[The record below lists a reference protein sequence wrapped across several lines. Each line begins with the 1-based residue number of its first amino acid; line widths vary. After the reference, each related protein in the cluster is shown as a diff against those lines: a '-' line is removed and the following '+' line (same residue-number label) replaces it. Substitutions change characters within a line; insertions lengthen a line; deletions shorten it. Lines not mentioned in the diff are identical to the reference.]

1 MKALR
6 KIAVLG
12 VTAGLMATGVLMTTP
27 ASADP
32 VSSGFAAVGS
42 DTLDASMN
50 ALANGTTASGASVR
64 VAAAGSYF
72 GSFDAFPTGSKIQT
86 KPFGAYFVRPSGSSQ
101 GRDALRASITGN
113 LWNGVGISGQVD
125 IARSSSGPGGNANAN
140 GLLAY
145 VPYARDAVSYAYKA
159 EDAAA
164 AAVLAELS
172 QAQLNSIYS
181 AAAPTVINGITI
193 NPRLPQSGSGT
204 RSFFLG
210 AIGVTTPGAAVPAAD
225 NTANGPAENDATVL
239 GTNEIIPF
247 SVANWV
253 AQSNNV
259 APNTIG
265 STGVLLG
272 SSIPGTAPFTGSG
285 FEPRAQRAVL
295 RQHHVRP
302 RHLPD
307 RRVRPDRLCL
317 GNLRR
322 QPGQPR
328 DPAHELRHAPVDPG
342 CREDQVRLPGAV
354 QHDGHPRL
362 RDPLTLSIHS
372 KIHNK
377 IERN

>member
-86 KPFGAYFVRPSGSSQ
+86 KPFGAYFVRPSGSGQ

-113 LWNGVGISGQVD
+113 LWNGVSISGQVD

-159 EDAAA
+159 QDAAA

-181 AAAPTVINGITI
+181 AAAPTVISGITI

-285 FEPRAQRAVL
+285 SSLVPNAPFYANTTFGRDTYLIVEYARINSASATYDANLASLVTQL
-295 RQHHVRP
+295 TSYGT
-302 RHLPD
+302 LPST
-307 RRVRPDRLCL
+307 
-317 GNLRR
+317 
-322 QPGQPR
+322 
-328 DPAHELRHAPVDPG
+328 
-342 CREDQVRLPGAV
+342 PGAV
-354 QHDGHPRL
+354 KTKFGFRAPSSTTVIRAYA
-362 RDPLTLSIHS
+362 TL
-372 KIHNK
+372 
-377 IERN
+377 